1 MKRFAAYLLLA
12 AFPVLQAQ
20 DEGIR
25 LKLVTTAHQFGPV
38 GYRDPLG
45 VISPSGEWLAYSTAQ
60 RLYVQRAIGGPI
72 VELPPCD
79 ATIRHLAW
87 LPDNRTVVVDS
98 GDPKIRWW
106 SYDIEARS
114 RHPLWPGKSTLVGK
128 LQDSGQTVQI
138 ELSKIE
144 QLIWSADGKV
154 AGVAHTPG
162 ATELWTLNSDGAE
175 GQVITSGASLSFP
188 AWSPDGKIA
197 CLSFSDGR
205 QTLSFPCA
213 KSSDSSIV
221 AYGPTAFS
229 PDGKRIYAGTPNTHG
244 TVDLWSYPVS
254 GGAGTRLTEF
264 ATDTYAPSVAHSGA
278 VIFKRSDYRTFVS
291 TVPATG
297 GAVTPV
303 ALFQSM
309 TPSWSPKGDQIALT
323 FGTWRRVP
331 DDFHYPDIVQDIGLI
346 PSSGEPARAPAKV
359 VLASPSED
367 QGLCWSPNG
376 KWIVLHSHKD
386 LSDDL
391 WIEPADFSRPPEPLT
406 HFGRVSETDWPRW
419 SWDGK
424 WVLVASYK
432 HGETPLRHTLFLVG
446 VDQNTGT
453 VTQAPQEIP
462 IPGFTDDITHAEWLS
477 GTGDIVFQAYHDGN
491 KQTFYSVPR
500 AGGRPKVLFQFLS
513 DQHVSGF
520 GVSPEGKWI
529 AYVAP
534 ASGGHLQLFRH
545 RVGSGAGEQ
554 LTFDPSNKTQP
565 SYSPDGTR
573 IALAVWSFDV
583 QFWSIDP
590 PAPSQTAASGNA
602 ARPVGPIIE
611 RTEYW
616 ALPGK
621 ADEVYRWRLHAC
633 DVREKLGLPRGQV
646 FRRQGDSATLPDVV
660 WQVEYPDEAARAHDF
675 QVREA
680 SAEFRAVRE
689 HMDSLRRRFE
699 RGFWL
704 PE

>member
-1 MKRFAAYLLLA
+1 MMRFTACLLWTALS
-12 AFPVLQAQ
+12 VLGAQ

-60 RLYVQRAIGGPI
+60 RLYVQRAVGGPI
-72 VELPPCD
+72 IELPPCA

-87 LPDNRTVVVDS
+87 LPDDHTLVVDS
-98 GDPKIRWW
+98 GDPKARWW
-106 SYDIEARS
+106 SYDIVS
-114 RHPLWPGKSTLVGK
+114 GTRHPLWPDKPTLAKV
-128 LQDSGQTVQI
+128 
-138 ELSKIE
+138 E
-144 QLIWSADGKV
+144 QLVFSADGKV
-154 AGVAHTPG
+154 AGVAHTANG
-162 ATELWTLNSDGAE
+162 TELWTWNAGGSG
-175 GQVITSGASLSFP
+175 GQVTTSPASLSFP

-197 CLSFSDGR
+197 CLSFWEGK
-205 QTLSFPCA
+205 QTLSFPCGR
-213 KSSDSSIV
+213 SLDSSIA
-221 AYGPTAFS
+221 AYGPLAFS
-229 PDGKRIYAGTPNTHG
+229 PRGVRIYAGAPNAHG
-244 TVDLWSYPVS
+244 TVDLWSYPAS
-254 GGAGTRLTEF
+254 GGAGIRLTEF
-264 ATDTYAPSVAHSGA
+264 GNDTYAPSVTRSGI

-297 GAVTPV
+297 GAVTPA

-346 PSSGEPARAPAKV
+346 PSSGTAARSPSKV

-376 KWIVLHSHKD
+376 KWVVLHSHKD

-391 WIEPADFSRPPEPLT
+391 WIEPADFSESPKPLT

-419 SWDGK
+419 SSDGK
-424 WVLVASYK
+424 WVVVASYK
-432 HGETPLRHTLFLVG
+432 HGETPLRHVLFLIG
-446 VDQNTGT
+446 VDQNTGA
-453 VTQAPQEIP
+453 VTQPPQEIP
-462 IPGFTDDITHAEWLS
+462 IPGFNDDITHAEWLAGS
-477 GTGDIVFQAYHDGN
+477 GEIVFQAYHGGDQ
-491 KQTFYSVPR
+491 QTFYSVPR
-500 AGGRPKVLFQFLS
+500 AGGKPNALFHFLS

-520 GVSPEGKWI
+520 GVSPDGKWI

-534 ASGGHLQLFRH
+534 APDGHVQLFRH
-545 RVGSGAGEQ
+545 PLGPGAGEQ
-554 LTFDPSNKTQP
+554 LTFDATNKTQP
-565 SYSPDGTR
+565 SYSPDGKR

-590 PAPSQTAASGNA
+590 GPTL
-602 ARPVGPIIE
+602 ARSGPIVE

-621 ADEVYRWRLHAC
+621 ADEVYRWRVHAC
-633 DVREKLGLPRGQV
+633 DVREKLGLPRGTV
-646 FRRQGDSATLPDVV
+646 FRRQADSTTLPDVV
-660 WQVEYPDEAARAHDF
+660 WEIEYPDEAARRHDLE
-675 QVREA
+675 VREA
-680 SAEFRAVRE
+680 SPEFRAVRE
-689 HMDSLRRRFE
+689 HMDTLRSRFE
-699 RGFWL
+699 RGFWS